1 MSLFNI
7 PAPAI
12 VQQHATFGLGFEPFE
27 NVMVDL
33 GYYHVFENSI
43 SGPMFGPMGPIDGSD
58 VTSSMFE
65 DSFLMTFQFTPGS

>member
-1 MSLFNI
+1 MFFNV

-12 VQQHATFGLGFEPFE
+12 VQNHLTLGAG
-27 NVMVDL
+27 VKIARRLQVDL

-43 SGPMFGPMGPIDGSD
+43 TGPIPNPSLPPGST

-65 DSFLMTFQFTPGS
+65 DSILLQFTVGSK